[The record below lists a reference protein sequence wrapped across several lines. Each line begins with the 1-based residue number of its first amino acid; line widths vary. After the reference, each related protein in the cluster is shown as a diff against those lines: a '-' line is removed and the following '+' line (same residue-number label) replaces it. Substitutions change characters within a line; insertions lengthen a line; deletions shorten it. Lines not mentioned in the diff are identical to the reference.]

1 MSYFLWGIVRNYSLN
16 GMSKYQRLLI
26 MFVSLEEKLVQ
37 VRKSDR
43 NQTRQVQEIICN
55 FIAIKLLLLIV
66 S

>member
-1 MSYFLWGIVRNYSLN
+1 
-16 GMSKYQRLLI
+16 

-66 S
+66 PWTAIYVAVSSVKTHKSL